1 MGFKLQT
8 GPMTAEA
15 TVNIHHPVDGET
27 TFKGQFRILKH
38 SEYQKL
44 IQAKKDDVHVIEQIL
59 VGWSEVLNDDGKEI
73 PFSKD
78 VLRQLCEYVFVRTA
92 IMRAYTDL
100 HVGFAA
106 KN

>member
-15 TVNIHHPVDGET
+15 TVTVHHPVEGESS
-27 TFKGQFRILKH
+27 FKAKFRILKH
-38 SEYQKL
+38 SEYQSL
-44 IQAKKDDVHVIEQIL
+44 IQGKKDDSEVIEEIMI
-59 VGWSEVLNDDGKEI
+59 GWGEVLNGDGNEV

-78 VLRQLCEYVFVRTA
+78 SLRELCEYVFVRTG

>member
-8 GPMTAEA
+8 GPMVAEA
-15 TVNIHHPVDGET
+15 TVKVHHPVDGES
-27 TFKGQFRILKH
+27 TFKAQFLILKH

-44 IQAKKDDVHVIEQIL
+44 IESKKDDVDVIQKI
-59 VGWSEVLNDDGKEI
+59 VTGWSEVVNDDGNEV
-73 PFSKD
+73 PFSKEA
-78 VLRQLCEYVFVRTA
+78 LRQLCEYVFVRTG